1 MRRYSY
7 FQKVS
12 AALTDLLVVSKI
24 MFSANLLDV
33 IESQGPV
40 LSYDSPPS
48 TVIFVRFDY
57 GRGVG
62 YVLLCCKD
70 MLIAAAAREGS
81 KKVFGNDALRAI
93 GNKKG
98 TSYVYSVLLENL
110 PSTLKP
116 DVEKAVGE
124 CRELRYPDSLL
135 GTQLYGLKI
144 GNSVLVSTDFITVL
158 PAESDNQ
165 REVLVLPSEALII
178 GKNGK
183 VILSSLALDLCIA
196 LANNV
201 EISSL
206 FIPQTEYSSVNDII
220 TAPPSIVIPWTSA
233 TLLDSYL
240 ERMKENSARTVLRE
254 IIQYVIRAH
263 ELGIAH
269 LWLDPGK
276 VLIGSPSKTKNRQV
290 FITGFLGKFPQG
302 LVRFTNPSY
311 CDPYLLLGVEGVVTD
326 IYSLGM
332 IVLKSLTRST
342 LETRKEITA
351 ALRDALIGTHPE
363 DIKSKSELYSIVF
376 STARKDPHRLRST
389 LSRIANNDII
399 KRRDRIVLTKVKDR
413 KLREVLTRCI
423 SLIIDERPRNAEELL
438 EVLQ

>member
-57 GRGVG
+57 GKGIG
-62 YVLLCCKD
+62 YILLCCKD
-70 MLIAAAAREGS
+70 MLIAVAAREGS
-81 KKVFGNDALRAI
+81 KKVSGIDALKMIR
-93 GNKKG
+93 NRKG
-98 TSYVYSVLLENL
+98 TSYVYSILLENL
-110 PSTLKP
+110 PSVLKP

-144 GNSVLVSTDFITVL
+144 GNSVLINTDFITVL
-158 PAESDNQ
+158 PAELDNQ
-165 REVLVLPSEALII
+165 KEILILPSDALII

-183 VILSSLALDLCIA
+183 AILSSLALDLCVA

-201 EISSL
+201 EVSGL
-206 FIPQTEYSSVNDII
+206 FIPRTEYNSVNDII

-233 TLLDSYL
+233 TLLDEYFKRA
-240 ERMKENSARTVLRE
+240 EKDIAKAILRE
-254 IIQYVIRAH
+254 VTQYVVRAH
-263 ELGIAH
+263 ELGISH

-276 VLIGSPSKTKNRQV
+276 ILVRIPSEKGPEQI

-326 IYSLGM
+326 VYSLGM
-332 IVLKSLTRST
+332 IVLKSLTGST
-342 LETRKEITA
+342 LESRREITA
-351 ALRDALIGTHPE
+351 ALRDALIGTRPE
-363 DIKSKSELYSIVF
+363 DVKGKSKLYSIVF
-376 STARKDPHRLRST
+376 STARKDPSKLRST
-389 LSRIANNDII
+389 LSKIMNNDIV
-399 KRRDRIVLTKVKDR
+399 KRQDRAILTKVKDR
-413 KLREVLTRCI
+413 KLREVLTRCL
-423 SLIIDERPRNAEELL
+423 SLNIDERPRSAGELL